1 MPATEVKSEAPPTV
15 SKLASSNEDMGEE
28 SGHEDE
34 DFMDDENQPTEEER
48 PSFDNDLAS
57 ATVSTARR
65 AGAGKKILE
74 EPK

>member
-28 SGHEDE
+28 SGQEDE

-48 PSFDNDLAS
+48 PSFDNELAS

-65 AGAGKKILE
+65 ARGERKLLE